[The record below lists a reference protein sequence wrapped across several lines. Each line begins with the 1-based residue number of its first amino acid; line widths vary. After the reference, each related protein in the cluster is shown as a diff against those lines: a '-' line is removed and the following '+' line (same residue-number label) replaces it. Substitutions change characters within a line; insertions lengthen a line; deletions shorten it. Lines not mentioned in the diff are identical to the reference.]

1 MDFNPDFTIISAG
14 FDAARGDPLGCCD
27 VRIFLVSTSLIMYS
41 FLPLICCLCYFVL
54 PFGSSL
60 QVTPAGYASMTQMLS
75 ALSGGKLLVILEGGS
90 VSSLCSFVLAL
101 KSKGTGGLYVCLC
114 LNDYVLQLQSSLNF
128 IISYSSD

>member
-1 MDFNPDFTIISAG
+1 M
-14 FDAARGDPLGCCD
+14 
-27 VRIFLVSTSLIMYS
+27 
-41 FLPLICCLCYFVL
+41 L

-101 KSKGTGGLYVCLC
+101 KSKRTGGLYVCFC
-114 LNDYVLQLQSSLNF
+114 LNGYVLQLQSSLNF